1 MLKKCVKYIMFGGIT
16 YIILKM
22 VPSKK
27 VSEKEIIFITLIVIA
42 ATISLDCLTKN
53 KEKFTDNLDLD
64 ADINL
69 ESFSESSLED
79 LKDRLG
85 KLSSKT
91 DAPSSLSSLAERLRK
106 LKKTNETEKTE
117 PNVTVVTEP
126 NVTEPA
132 ERRAAVSQPA
142 VSQPAVSQPAVSQPD
157 VSQPALRRTR
167 TSEEIPSSPRMSVTS
182 SNEFIEPQ
190 VIKQPKV
197 DKKPKILTTPEVMES
212 KNVDTEINCEFEV
225 LKMRKDMENTIREL
239 KKEIKEQ
246 VATPTNTNIAKK
258 YLSSLKTE
266 LSKMRILD
274 NDDMKNLDAK
284 LQTGTITTEE
294 AINKLEKL
302 KTIGVPKKSDYD
314 MKYNTL
320 KEPKNYTLSKSISND
335 WDLNDEYTLL
345 STDLWQ
351 IPSKEPRH
359 QCIISKDLKS
369 DVHPSLTSGYPLLLK
384 DFDTSL
390 KVSNT
395 MINKDWASDQK
406 SN

>member
-1 MLKKCVKYIMFGGIT
+1 MLKKCVKYVMFGGIT

-42 ATISLDCLTKN
+42 ATVSLDCLTKN

-69 ESFSESSLED
+69 ESFSESSLDD
-79 LKDRLG
+79 LKERLS
-85 KLSSKT
+85 KISSKKET
-91 DAPSSLSSLAERLRK
+91 SSSLSSIAARLRK
-106 LKKTNETEKTE
+106 MRKSEEPVVTQETE
-117 PNVTVVTEP
+117 PA
-126 NVTEPA
+126 VTEPA
-132 ERRAAVSQPA
+132 VTVPLVRKITE
-142 VSQPAVSQPAVSQPD
+142 D
-157 VSQPALRRTR
+157 
-167 TSEEIPSSPRMSVTS
+167 IPSSPRMSVTS

-190 VIKQPKV
+190 VVKQPKV
-197 DKKPKILTTPEVMES
+197 DKKPKILTTPEVTES
-212 KNVDTEINCEFEV
+212 KNNDTEINCEFEV
-225 LKMRKDMENTIREL
+225 LKMRKDMENTIKEL

-351 IPSKEPRH
+351 IPSKEPKH

-395 MINKDWASDQK
+395 VINKDWASDQK

>member
-132 ERRAAVSQPA
+132 ERRA
-142 VSQPAVSQPAVSQPD
+142 AVSQPAVSQPD